1 MARDVCTQLFAAYT
15 PQDILSVT
23 ESGLSSVTDSP
34 KAMRSLTNIF
44 GKMRGYNDQKYAT
57 PPRIIKVDAPENIA
71 LIENAY
77 NEGVRTKGTVRT
89 KD

>member
-1 MARDVCTQLFAAYT
+1 M
-15 PQDILSVT
+15 T

-44 GKMRGYNDQKYAT
+44 GKMRGYNDQKYST

-89 KD
+89 MSQKLNVKAQQNLKIIRVKMLK